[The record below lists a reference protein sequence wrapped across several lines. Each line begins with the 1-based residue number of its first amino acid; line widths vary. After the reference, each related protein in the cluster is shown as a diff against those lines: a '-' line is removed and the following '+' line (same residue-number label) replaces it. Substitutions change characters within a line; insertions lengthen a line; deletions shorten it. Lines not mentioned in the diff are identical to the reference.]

1 MSNSFVIPWS
11 AHGIF
16 QERILERVA
25 MSFSS
30 RSSWPGNRT
39 EEYCLTGRFFTAES
53 SILGILKGNIHE
65 RIWNKRSIS
74 TWLWYFI
81 NNYCNDIYSLPPSS
95 FSPWITFKT
104 TEKIKLND
112 SRYLVNMYGIMFV
125 KNLEILNN
133 MNFYIIHVFNFSLI
147 ACCLGRK

>member
-1 MSNSFVIPWS
+1 MSNSFVTPWS

-16 QERILERVA
+16 QERILEWVA

-30 RSSWPGNRT
+30 RSSWFSWPRNQT
-39 EEYCLTGRFFTAES
+39 QDYYLISYLAGRFFTAES
-53 SILGILKGNIHE
+53 SILGILKDNILE

-81 NNYCNDIYSLPPSS
+81 NNYYNDIYSLPPSS

-104 TEKIKLND
+104 TEKIKLNE
-112 SRYLVNMYGIMFV
+112 SRCLVNMYGIIFV
-125 KNLEILNN
+125 KNLEILTLWIFTLY
-133 MNFYIIHVFNFSLI
+133 MCLI
-147 ACCLGRK
+147 SA